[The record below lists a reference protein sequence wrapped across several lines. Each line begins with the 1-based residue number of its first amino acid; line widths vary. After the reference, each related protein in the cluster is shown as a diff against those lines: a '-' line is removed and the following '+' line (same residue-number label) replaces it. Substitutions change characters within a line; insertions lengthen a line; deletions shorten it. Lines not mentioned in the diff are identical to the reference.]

1 VTAPMTFTLV
11 GHRGAMGLEPENT
24 LRSFRR
30 AVALGADAVEL
41 DLRVSRDGHLVIL
54 HDADVDR
61 TTDGDGPVSE
71 MSLAELR
78 QLDAGLGERIPTFT
92 EVLDEI
98 ELPIQAEIKSPKA
111 GRLALDLIRE
121 RELLGRI
128 TVTSFSPEIIAD
140 VLSYEPKTRT
150 GLITSRADGDF
161 LARALELG
169 TSLVCVGLDNLD
181 REFVD
186 RCHRDG
192 LEVIGWPVNDVGRLL
207 HVLRAGADG
216 ITSDVP
222 SLLADASSQNAE
234 VAELLEARRAR
245 SEEH

>member
-1 VTAPMTFTLV
+1 
-11 GHRGAMGLEPENT
+11 MGLEPENT

-150 GLITSRADGDF
+150 GLITSRADSEY
-161 LARALELG
+161 LARALELYEQ
-169 TSLVCVGLDNLD
+169 TS
-181 REFVD
+181 
-186 RCHRDG
+186 
-192 LEVIGWPVNDVGRLL
+192 P
-207 HVLRAGADG
+207 
-216 ITSDVP
+216 
-222 SLLADASSQNAE
+222 
-234 VAELLEARRAR
+234 
-245 SEEH
+245 